1 MADFIATILTHE
13 ILKALFPYVII
24 IMLGVI
30 ISRLGKLILKLN
42 MIIEH
47 FNSKNKGTKTDT
59 KQDQNTKSNQEDKT
73 ENNITYF

>member
-1 MADFIATILTHE
+1 MADFIARILTHE

-24 IMLGVI
+24 IMVGVI

-42 MIIEH
+42 IIIEH
-47 FNSKNKGTKTDT
+47 FNNKNKGTKTDT